1 MNDGRKEPESDE
13 AGDAAIEWFM
23 RLRAAPLAPDEKAE
37 LDAWLAEAPANA
49 VAFDEVLRMYGHL
62 AGMGPSGAKR
72 PARRASRRM
81 RVAALAGAAATA
93 LALVASFDEIAARLQ
108 ADHYAGAGERKL
120 VTLEDGSRAL
130 LDSRSSISVR
140 YSLAERRLALL
151 SGEAWFEATPDPARP
166 FVVEAGGGTVT
177 ALGTAFDVALE
188 GSGARVTVTEHR
200 VSLSSG
206 GRSVVV
212 DEGRQ
217 SAYAQGADARPP
229 ERVNVD
235 LVTAWR
241 RGKLIV
247 TKKPLRDVL
256 AAIGR
261 YHRGFVYCVDRSIC
275 ERRVSGVFAADD
287 ALQSLREIETSLG
300 LRALHL
306 TSYMILLY

>member
-1 MNDGRKEPESDE
+1 MNDGEKEPETDE
-13 AGDAAIEWFM
+13 AGDIAIDWFV
-23 RLRAAPLAPDEKAE
+23 RLRAGPLRADEKAE
-37 LDAWLAEAPANA
+37 LDAWLAEDPANA
-49 VAFDEVLRMYGHL
+49 TAFDDVLRMYGHL
-62 AGMGPSGAKR
+62 AEMRPSRPGR
-72 PARRASRRM
+72 PARRASPRLRI
-81 RVAALAGAAATA
+81 AALAGAAAA
-93 LALVASFDEIAARLQ
+93 AVALVASFDEIAARLR

-140 YSLAERRLALL
+140 YSPAERRLSLL
-151 SGEAWFEATPDPARP
+151 TGEAWFEVAPDPSRP

-188 GSGARVTVTEHR
+188 ASGARVTVTEHR

-206 GRSVVV
+206 GRSVIV

-217 SAYAQGADARPP
+217 SAFEQGVAARAP
-229 ERVNVD
+229 EPVNVD
-235 LVTAWR
+235 SVTAWR

-247 TKKPLRDVL
+247 AKKPLRDVL

-261 YHRGFVYCVDRSIC
+261 YHRGFIYCVDRSIC
-275 ERRVSGVFAADD
+275 ERRVSGVFGAED
-287 ALQSLREIETSLG
+287 ALESLREIETSLG
-300 LRALHL
+300 LRVIHL